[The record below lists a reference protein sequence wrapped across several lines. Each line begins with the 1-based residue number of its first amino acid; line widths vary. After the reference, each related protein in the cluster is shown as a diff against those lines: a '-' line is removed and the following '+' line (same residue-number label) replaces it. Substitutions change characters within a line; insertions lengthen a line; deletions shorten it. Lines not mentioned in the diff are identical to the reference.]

1 MKRLPLLLFAAAL
14 ATLPARAGLPDGLY
28 TTQAPVKGA
37 PTPVGFNSSSR
48 SGFTLQIDGKAWRLA
63 QPILPLDFTWLKPWI
78 EGPGVI
84 VRVRSVAGS
93 NPSDAAERLSRNWF
107 SPLGSTPFRT
117 DSGLQGVRVLFG
129 AAGKVGAGVAV
140 AKAAYLLPNRQG
152 FVYAFVAEPWPRGA
166 DLFRAPKIDSPLPT
180 DALMQSAGWEKERVG
195 YRP

>member
-1 MKRLPLLLFAAAL
+1 MRRLSLAFLAVAVAA
-14 ATLPARAGLPDGLY
+14 LPARAALSDGLY

-48 SGFTLQIDGKAWRLA
+48 SGFTLRIDGKTWRLA
-63 QPILPLDFTWLKPWI
+63 QPILPLDFTWLKPWM

-84 VRVRSVAGS
+84 VRVRGVAGD
-93 NPSDAAERLSRNWF
+93 NLSDAAGRLSRNWF

-129 AAGKVGAGVAV
+129 AAGKAGAGLAV

-152 FVYAFVAEPWPRGA
+152 FVYAFVVEPWPRGA
-166 DLFRAPKIDSPLPT
+166 DLLRPLKIGSTLPT
-180 DALMQSAGWEKERVG
+180 DALMQSAAWEKERVG